1 VELFAP
7 LKPFDEWPAGLTKD
21 KLTEELEQEFHDELP
36 GITFN
41 FSQYIQDNIEE
52 AISGVK
58 GANSVKI
65 IGPSLTVLEELADK
79 VMQQMDQVQGVA
91 DLGMFHVLGQPN
103 LNIKVDREKAA
114 RFGLNT
120 GDVTAVIQAAMGG
133 ATATTVLEGDR
144 QFSLVVRL
152 SPKYRD
158 SIEAVGNIKVA
169 GGTGGNA
176 YIPLSEL
183 ATISLDTGASFIY
196 HERGQRFLPIKFS
209 VRGRDLGST
218 VAEAQAKIAQN
229 VKLPTGYRII
239 WAGEFEDLE
248 HAKKRLEIVVPISL
262 GLILVLLYSLFNS
275 LRDSLLV
282 LAGIPFAIA
291 GGIVALYVSGL
302 TFSVSAAIGFVSL
315 FGVSVMNG
323 ILLITY
329 FNQVRMAGRGPLEAM
344 FHAAEQRMRPLLMTA
359 LSACIGLLPAAMS
372 TGIGSQVQRPLAT
385 VVVGGMLIGPIVLLV
400 VTPALQMLFLGSNDA
415 PPPEEPA
422 EDREDALDDA

>member
-1 VELFAP
+1 MIC
-7 LKPFDEWPAGLTKD
+7 G
-21 KLTEELEQEFHDELP
+21 
-36 GITFN
+36 
-41 FSQYIQDNIEE
+41 
-52 AISGVK
+52 
-58 GANSVKI
+58 
-65 IGPSLTVLEELADK
+65 TV
-79 VMQQMDQVQGVA
+79 
-91 DLGMFHVLGQPN
+91 
-103 LNIKVDREKAA
+103 
-114 RFGLNT
+114 
-120 GDVTAVIQAAMGG
+120 
-133 ATATTVLEGDR
+133 
-144 QFSLVVRL
+144 
-152 SPKYRD
+152 
-158 SIEAVGNIKVA
+158 KVA
-169 GGTGGNA
+169 YTTPTGTNG
-176 YIPLSEL
+176 YVPLSEL
-183 ATISLDTGASFIY
+183 ADISLDTGASFIY
-196 HERGQRFLPIKFS
+196 RERSQRFIPIKFS
-209 VRGRDLGST
+209 VRGRDLGGT

-262 GLILVLLYSLFNS
+262 ALILVLLYSLFNS

-400 VTPALQMLFLGSNDA
+400 VTPALQMLFLGSDDT